1 MMDVG
6 MTRMSAS
13 TLVELLGQNRTT
25 APDKGA
31 TLRTR
36 LSTITV
42 FLILASRVFCQEN
55 AANRQHLADAV
66 VSVAPN
72 SYLRDIPGD
81 FIGLSQD
88 HDDIAGMLGQR
99 STGID
104 VAYRNQ
110 LKNLTDAGIGP
121 ISLRVE
127 CDLMAPDTELPG
139 VNGGSPNLPQS
150 RILEPLRDLAQDINV
165 HYILGVD
172 MASNHP
178 EWAAEEAKRYLAVIP
193 AKVIDAFEIGNEPDS
208 YQYQGWRPR
217 GNYTVN
223 DYLADWARYHDAIV
237 GAVGTS
243 IRFMGPSAAAASYN
257 AATIQHL
264 GTDFKVAI
272 YSQHAYPY
280 GRNKDNPPDMLLQ
293 PDASLKTV
301 GGYQRYFTQI
311 HSKGVLY
318 RIGEMNSVSGGGQNG
333 VSDSFQADLWLI
345 NTGFSFAQAGFD
357 GFNFHTGRY
366 TRYNLWDVHAVH
378 YPDHTTFDRFVV
390 HAPYYGLLF
399 LARMMGN
406 GVHLLNVST
415 TTSARVKIWATMD
428 KAGRV
433 HVAIVNSDERNSG
446 TVQVSVPGWTHGTS
460 SLLAAPS
467 YDSASGIRFSGQTF
481 DGSTDGTIQGA
492 RQTSG
497 MQAAGGRFLV
507 DVPVTSAVLLD
518 LSQ

>member
-1 MMDVG
+1 M
-6 MTRMSAS
+6 
-13 TLVELLGQNRTT
+13 
-25 APDKGA
+25 
-31 TLRTR
+31 RTR
-36 LSTITV
+36 FSTMMV
-42 FLILASRVFCQEN
+42 FLFLASPGLCQEN
-55 AANRQHLADAV
+55 GSTPVNLADAV
-66 VSVAPN
+66 VSVAPG

-88 HDDIAGMLGQR
+88 HNDIAGMLGQR

-121 ISLRVE
+121 ISLRIE
-127 CDLMAPDTELPG
+127 SDLMAPDTELPG
-139 VNGGSPNLPQS
+139 VNGGMPNLPQS
-150 RILEPLRDLAQDINV
+150 KIIEPLRDLAQDINV
-165 HYILGVD
+165 HFILGVD

-178 EWAAEEAKRYLAVIP
+178 EWAAEEAKRYLAAIP
-193 AKVIDAFEIGNEPDS
+193 AKVIDAIEIGNEPDS

-243 IRFMGPSAAAASYN
+243 IPFMGPSAAAASYN

-264 GTDFKVAI
+264 GTDFKVGI

-280 GRNKDNPPDMLLQ
+280 GRNKDNPPDVLLQ
-293 PDASLKTV
+293 PDASYKTV

-311 HSKGVLY
+311 HAKGVLY

-333 VSDSFQADLWLI
+333 ISDCFQADLWLI
-345 NTGFSFAQAGFD
+345 NTAFSFAQAGFD

-406 GVHLLNVST
+406 GARLLKVATTTPGTTSGT
-415 TTSARVKIWATMD
+415 TTGTTSARVKIWATMD
-428 KAGRV
+428 KAGQV
-433 HVAIVNSDERNSG
+433 HVAIVNSGVEKAG
-446 TVQVSVPGWTHGTS
+446 PVQVEVPGWKHGVV
-460 SLLAAPS
+460 SLLTAPA
-467 YDSASGIRFSGQTF
+467 YNATSGITFAGQTF
-481 DGSTDGTIQGA
+481 DGSADGLIDGNK
-492 RQTSG
+492 QTRTVEG
-497 MQAAGGRFLV
+497 LAGKFTVG
-507 DVPVTSAVLLD
+507 VPAVSAVLLD
-518 LSQ
+518 LSR